1 MEQGVALLLIG
12 MEVLPNSFT
21 NQTKTD
27 FYTADCEFVNS
38 LMWLHSLCSNP
49 STAIE

>member
-12 MEVLPNSFT
+12 SLHN
-21 NQTKTD
+21 
-27 FYTADCEFVNS
+27 ADLEFVNS
-38 LMWLHSLCSNP
+38 LMWLHSVCSKP

>member
-12 MEVLPNSFT
+12 SLHN
-21 NQTKTD
+21 
-27 FYTADCEFVNS
+27 ADLEFVNL
-38 LMWLHSLCSNP
+38 LMRFHSLRNKP